1 MSKPEEETKPPVVDA
16 EMKDAASPAE
26 ATTAAEGSF
35 DIEDRRRLKH
45 MAYVTSGCSKNK
57 EKDRIIGTFWEE
69 TWPRLVKLGWK
80 KVEGEGSNAGTMN
93 FFPKG
98 VTEEGT
104 TKGRDYY
111 DRIKDV
117 LDRLREKRTTSEGS
131 VIEDFDA
138 EVYRREE
145 EENKASRTRKG
156 GSSDG
161 ETSGSK
167 KSAKLDSWKEGR
179 KFTKKTSRVGP
190 NYQPESIPD
199 VGEKSAVEEEP

>member
-1 MSKPEEETKPPVVDA
+1 M
-16 EMKDAASPAE
+16 
-26 ATTAAEGSF
+26 
-35 DIEDRRRLKH
+35 IQ
-45 MAYVTSGCSKNK
+45 
-57 EKDRIIGTFWEE
+57 
-69 TWPRLVKLGWK
+69 
-80 KVEGEGSNAGTMN
+80 VEGEGNNAGSVN

-98 VTEEGT
+98 IFEEGT

-117 LDRLREKRTTSEGS
+117 LDRLREKRTVSEGS

-138 EVYRREE
+138 EIYRREE
-145 EENKASRTRKG
+145 EENKASRKRKG

-161 ETSGSK
+161 EGNGSR

-190 NYQPESIPD
+190 NYQPESIPE

>member
-1 MSKPEEETKPPVVDA
+1 MFRRNHKSRESFVEGSSQQYFPVVPDA
-16 EMKDAASPAE
+16 QVD
-26 ATTAAEGSF
+26 
-35 DIEDRRRLKH
+35 
-45 MAYVTSGCSKNK
+45 
-57 EKDRIIGTFWEE
+57 
-69 TWPRLVKLGWK
+69 
-80 KVEGEGSNAGTMN
+80 GEGNNAGTVS

-104 TKGRDYY
+104 IKGRDYY

-131 VIEDFDA
+131 AIEDFDA

-145 EENKASRTRKG
+145 EENKSFRKRK
-156 GSSDG
+156 SSSADG
-161 ETSGSK
+161 DANGSK

-190 NYQPESIPD
+190 NYQPESIPE
-199 VGEKSAVEEEP
+199 VGEEPAVVEEEA